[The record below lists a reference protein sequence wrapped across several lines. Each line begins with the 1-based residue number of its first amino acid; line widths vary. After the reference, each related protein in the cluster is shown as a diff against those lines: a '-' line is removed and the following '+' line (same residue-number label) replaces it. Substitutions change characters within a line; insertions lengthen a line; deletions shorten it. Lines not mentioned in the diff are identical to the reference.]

1 MRRTFLQGAM
11 AAIVACVAIGCA
23 SVPETDYYTLDMTPS
38 RPAPALAANI
48 VVDRLRPSEALSR
61 PGIMIKKSPTQ
72 IEYYA
77 TDHWAA
83 NLGELVTQK
92 LQAEL
97 GAIDPIRPTVVVSGS
112 ILEFS
117 QIDTASG
124 AEAHIQ
130 LDLSIRPEGTSA
142 YRDPLLRKTY
152 DMHGSAATPM
162 PGAVVEALSGGLESV
177 AAQLAADIAD
187 LDLSGINGEE

>member
-1 MRRTFLQGAM
+1 MAGWLQRGCATLAFAL
-11 AAIVACVAIGCA
+11 AAGCA
-23 SVPETDYYTLDMTPS
+23 SVPETNYYTLNMTPS
-38 RPAPALAANI
+38 QQVPALGATLI
-48 VVDRLRPSEALSR
+48 VDRLRPSEALAR
-61 PGIMIKKSPTQ
+61 PGIMIKKTPTQ

-97 GAIDPIRPTVVVSGS
+97 GTVQPGAPTLVLSGA

-117 QIDTASG
+117 QVDTASG

-130 LDLSIRPEGTSA
+130 LDLSVRPEGRSI
-142 YRDPLLRKTY
+142 YREPLLRKTY
-152 DMHGSAATPM
+152 EARGTASAAHAA
-162 PGAVVEALSGGLESV
+162 AVVQALSDGLETV
-177 AAQLAADIAD
+177 AAEIAKDIAQI
-187 LDLSGINGEE
+187 DLSAIANGE